1 MNKFIFLVFVLVFT
15 TPFGKTLKAAST
27 KTQNIMIISVDT
39 AEGSLSRNSPIVRSA
54 VRLLQDQLASIPDL
68 AFYEEPAP
76 GSCTNKWPE
85 IPYLKRCD
93 TSPSLITPPL
103 YTINR
108 LTIDIMTTIAVF
120 ASHKKIADAKQIR
133 VRITS
138 ISMNPHTGKLLS
150 RLQRETPFPVDMPLN
165 CNEQCLSEK
174 VSKITNELVLD
185 LGADLKE
192 RIKESIVHIDD
203 LLKRYIIT
211 FKDFRKEDLDDF
223 QNSLMAF
230 SGYAGHRL
238 LKSTPDTLPM
248 YYQTRT
254 GRERLIGN
262 LRRMLEHLDFKGRV
276 EMSGHNIEITNI
288 AP

>member
-1 MNKFIFLVFVLVFT
+1 MNKFILLVFVLVFT
-15 TPFGKTLKAAST
+15 IPFGETLQAAST

-39 AEGSLSRNSPIVRSA
+39 AEGSLSRNSPIVRSV
-54 VRLLQDQLASIPDL
+54 VRVLQDQLAD
-68 AFYEEPAP
+68 AGFRVYEESAFF
-76 GSCTNKWPE
+76 GTRFRE
-85 IPYLKRCD
+85 ISQLKHGEIIEALLSRHN
-93 TSPSLITPPL
+93 P
-103 YTINR
+103 
-108 LTIDIMTTIAVF
+108 TIDIMITIAVF
-120 ASHKKIADAKQIR
+120 SSHKKIADAKQIR
-133 VRITS
+133 VRITGR
-138 ISMNPHTGKLLS
+138 ITNVYNGKILS

-185 LGADLKE
+185 LGADLRK

-223 QNSLMAF
+223 QKYLMAF

-276 EMSGHNIEITNI
+276 EMSGHNIEITKI